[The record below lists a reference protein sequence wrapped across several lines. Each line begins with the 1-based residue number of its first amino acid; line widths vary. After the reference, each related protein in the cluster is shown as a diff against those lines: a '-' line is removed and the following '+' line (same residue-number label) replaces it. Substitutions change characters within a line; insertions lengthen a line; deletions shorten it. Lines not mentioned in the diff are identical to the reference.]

1 MAEQNGIL
9 KYDAITGLKVGTK
22 AEIQQDLQNIWKTAY
37 GNDVVIDQGT
47 ETYSFIDLL
56 SSLLTDMGNAAKEM
70 YDSLSFAT
78 AGTYRDDTTLQG
90 APLDML
96 CSLVGISRKQ
106 GESDTELRHRYYAYL
121 YQQSVGTSE
130 GLRAQMLKIQLSDFN
145 NTKFN
150 IKDAYIYNNGT
161 GENKTITYP
170 ATATGVINTVTIPG
184 HSILPVIR
192 IEGIETDL
200 QGNETKITD
209 VTTSKLYSDTD
220 LTNFNLI
227 KDCIENYKSLGCGLY
242 TQTPST
248 ESAQWWCR
256 YHDATY
262 AIIAMPIKTS
272 LTIKI
277 ALSYKDYITLDSQQ
291 LTGIKNGIQ
300 QALQSELFEY
310 LSNFAL
316 GQDLAYGDIVGRCYA
331 EIDKLNYT
339 SITCS
344 ITGVSYETHCAL
356 GGELTLDAS
365 DTFNICSNDG
375 PTKPFKDTF
384 NVPYLCYITPK
395 GDVAA
400 SINITFEDPK

>member
-161 GENKTITYP
+161 GENKIITYP
-170 ATATGVINTVTIPG
+170 ATATSVINTVTIPG

-192 IEGIETDL
+192 IEGIETDS

-344 ITGVSYETHCAL
+344 ITSVSYETHCDL
-356 GGELTLDAS
+356 GGGLTLDAS

-375 PTKPFKDTF
+375 ATKPFKDTF